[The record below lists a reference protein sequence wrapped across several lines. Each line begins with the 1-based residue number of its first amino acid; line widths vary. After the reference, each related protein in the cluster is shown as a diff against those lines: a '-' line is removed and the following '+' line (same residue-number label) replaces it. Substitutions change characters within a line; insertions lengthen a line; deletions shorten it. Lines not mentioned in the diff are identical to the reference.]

1 MHESFLLNSWGMTH
15 PQEGR
20 ACPRQERLKYTPA
33 ELLFLRICISFSSRG
48 ALLLQK
54 EHEIFMSD
62 FTN

>member
-1 MHESFLLNSWGMTH
+1 MPET
-15 PQEGR
+15 R
-20 ACPRQERLKYTPA
+20 AAEPPPA
-33 ELLFLRICISFSSRG
+33 ELLFLKICSSLSSGG